1 MIEFRIGTTAGL
13 AAACRVL
20 GSATHSF
27 FFDLRGSSST
37 RSTLT
42 RFSIVQARV
51 FEPEVVNAM
60 VTAFEDT
67 LRELKL
73 TLRATFARLAVNPI
87 RITLRLAADLTRPN
101 LTKHTLTTTV
111 IVV

>member
-1 MIEFRIGTTAGL
+1 
-13 AAACRVL
+13 
-20 GSATHSF
+20 
-27 FFDLRGSSST
+27 
-37 RSTLT
+37 
-42 RFSIVQARV
+42 
-51 FEPEVVNAM
+51 M